1 MSYLCKTN
9 ALVLSKLDYGDTSK
23 IATLYTEDYGKESC
37 IIKGARSSKSKI
49 GGIVDLMNQIQIVFY
64 KKDSREV
71 QIISQADLISHY
83 SHLKESLES
92 LKYGSGVIE
101 LLKTL
106 TIENEVNKRLYKGSV
121 KILEMMNNPESDS
134 QLLFLK
140 YLIFFI
146 DELGYSLKEKE
157 CKTCSN
163 PLSEFS
169 RVYFN
174 YEKGFLCEECGSH
187 QIVNYEFDK
196 ELFNLFICLSSKQ
209 NDCRYTS
216 ENLKRLITFLEKFL
230 KYHLPEFK
238 GIKSLYTY

>member
-9 ALVLSKLDYGDTSK
+9 ALVLSKLNYGDTSK
-23 IATLYTEDYGKESC
+23 IVTLYTEDYGKETC

-49 GGIVDLMNQIQIVFY
+49 GGMVDLMNQIQIVFY

-71 QIISQADLISHY
+71 QIISQADLISHFP
-83 SHLKESLES
+83 HIKESLDS

-101 LLKTL
+101 LLKLL
-106 TIENEVNKRLYKGSV
+106 TIENEVNKRLFKGSI
-121 KILEMMNNPESDS
+121 KILEMMNTPDTDS

-140 YLIFFI
+140 YFTFFI
-146 DELGYSLKEKE
+146 DELGYSVKEEE
-157 CKTCSN
+157 CKTCRSSLN
-163 PLSEFS
+163 ESSKVF
-169 RVYFN
+169 FN
-174 YEKGFLCEECGSH
+174 YEKGFLCENCGSH
-187 QIVNYEFDK
+187 HIVNYEFDK
-196 ELFNLFICLSSKQ
+196 ELFKLFICLSSKQ